1 MNEGLIPNRYAKAL
15 YKFAQEKGE
24 AKQVY
29 EEMKQLSK
37 SFAEVDTLQ
46 KVVDNPYLPTLDK
59 EKVLLTASGAK
70 KGSCVDK
77 FILMVIKNNREEC
90 IRSIALAYGKIFRQA
105 NDIAQVEITTAT
117 KMTISELAK
126 IKNVVAVHEKGKTL
140 EFTNRIDGDL
150 IGGFVVK
157 IDSVL
162 LDASIKNEL
171 KKLRLKLLSN

>member
-15 YKFAQEKGE
+15 YKFSQEKGE

-29 EEMKQLSK
+29 EEMKQLSN
-37 SFAEVDTLQ
+37 SFAMVDTLR
-46 KVVDNPYLPTLDK
+46 KAIDNPYLHALDK

-70 KGSCVDK
+70 KDGCVDK
-77 FILMVIKNNREEC
+77 FIMMVIKNNREEC
-90 IRSIALAYGKIFRQA
+90 FRSIALAYEKIYRTA
-105 NDIAQVEITTAT
+105 NGIAQVEITTAN
-117 KMTISELAK
+117 KMPASELAK
-126 IKNVVAVHEKGKTL
+126 IKNVVAIHEKGKIIELT
-140 EFTNRIDGDL
+140 THVDNDL